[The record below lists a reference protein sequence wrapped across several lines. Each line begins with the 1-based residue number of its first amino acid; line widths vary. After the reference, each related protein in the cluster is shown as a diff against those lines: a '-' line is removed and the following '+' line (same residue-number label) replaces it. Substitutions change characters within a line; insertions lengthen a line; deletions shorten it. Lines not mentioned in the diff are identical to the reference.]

1 MYERL
6 IPQDLPMALAI
17 NLISG
22 EELRKDVHLRD
33 LLREPALLS
42 LTL

>member
-22 EELRKDVHLRD
+22 EELRKMCIF
-33 LLREPALLS
+33 EIFFGCS
-42 LTL
+42 LFYL